1 MTPDRATG
9 SDALAPRPAP
19 WARSAMTPK
28 RAAAELLRRQDARRD
43 LIAFTEYTFPRY
55 QAARHH
61 RLIAAQLER
70 LLTGEVDRLM
80 LLVPPR
86 HGKSELASRRFPAFY
101 LGQYPD
107 RQFLSI
113 SATADLAADFGR
125 DVRNLISSPEYA
137 SLFDTVLAPD
147 SHAKGKWHT
156 AAGGLYYSVGIGG
169 AVLGRGAHVMLID
182 DPFASMEEALSE
194 IARKNVWDWYTGTA
208 YNRLMP
214 GGKIVVI
221 NHRMHEDDLAGR
233 LLAQQAAGG
242 DKWEVVEL
250 AALDEKG
257 AALWPEAYPVPALE
271 RIRQNTQPRFWSA
284 LYQQRPSPE
293 EGDYFKADWLR
304 PHEAV
309 PVRETLKVYGGSDYA
324 VTAAGGDYT
333 VHIVVGVD
341 PVWRI
346 YVLDLW
352 RSQASSDQWVEA
364 FCDLVMKWKPIGWAE
379 EQGQINAS
387 VGPFL
392 DQRQRERKAY
402 VFRESF
408 PTRGDKA
415 VRAQSIRGRMA
426 LEGLYVPNK
435 APWYPDF
442 RSELLNFPA
451 GKYDDQVDAL
461 GLVGQLLNRMTSG
474 TAKPRDELGG
484 KLRGANEMT
493 WDELMDASPI
503 KHSDPHARI

>member
-1 MTPDRATG
+1 MTAAATSSGRGG
-9 SDALAPRPAP
+9 SSTREQVP
-19 WARSAMTPK
+19 WSRLAMTPK
-28 RAAAELLRRQDARRD
+28 RAAAELLRRQDAQRA

-70 LLTGEVDRLM
+70 VLTGEVDRLM

-101 LGQYPD
+101 LGGYPD

-125 DVRNLISSPEYA
+125 EVRNLISGAEYR
-137 SLFDTVLAPD
+137 SLFDTVLAAD

-156 AAGGLYYSVGIGG
+156 SAGGLYYSVGIGG

-194 IARKNVWDWYTGTA
+194 VTRKNVWDWYTGTA

-250 AALDEKG
+250 PAIDNKG
-257 AALWPEAYPVPALE
+257 AALWPEAYPIPALE
-271 RIRQNTQPRFWSA
+271 RIRKNTQPRFWSA
-284 LYQQRPSPE
+284 LYQQCPAPE
-293 EGDYFKADWLR
+293 EGDYFRTDWLR
-304 PHEAV
+304 PYETV
-309 PVRETLKVYGGSDYA
+309 PSRDTLKIYGASDYA
-324 VTAAGGDYT
+324 VTANGGDYT

-341 PVWRI
+341 PLWRI

-352 RSQASSDQWVEA
+352 RQQTHRITGSRRSAISLPMEADRVGGRAGPDQ
-364 FCDLVMKWKPIGWAE
+364 CRRRSLP
-379 EQGQINAS
+379 
-387 VGPFL
+387 
-392 DQRQRERKAY
+392 R
-402 VFRESF
+402 
-408 PTRGDKA
+408 T
-415 VRAQSIRGRMA
+415 
-426 LEGLYVPNK
+426 
-435 APWYPDF
+435 PD
-442 RSELLNFPA
+442 A
-451 GKYDDQVDAL
+451 
-461 GLVGQLLNRMTSG
+461 
-474 TAKPRDELGG
+474 
-484 KLRGANEMT
+484 
-493 WDELMDASPI
+493 
-503 KHSDPHARI
+503 